1 MSNCDCNTGGC
12 EIDLTGIGQVG
23 ATGAQGEYGGYSSVW
38 NFNTTTTS
46 GTTAGMLRFNSATYA
61 SVTTMYINK
70 TNQDSTDMSNFLATF
85 SNGTYYGKI
94 RIFKETDS
102 SKFWEGTITGVT
114 SGATEYTITVTYIL
128 ANSTFAA
135 SDSVVA
141 TFTPNGLGAKPIL
154 YSAGGLLLSSGTVG
168 SWVSPGTETEFTL
181 PAGVLLTNGD
191 YIEIILRGIMAGG
204 GALATDGVRG
214 VINTDSYGSAN
225 ASYATMAGTELLH
238 HSGVQGDEF
247 EMRISAERVD
257 DTNMLVNYTCIFNN
271 RQYLTGAT
279 TFPGPVNSL
288 TSSTNDFSFEVYQEA
303 SSDVIT
309 FTNIKVIKYL
319 Q

>member
-1 MSNCDCNTGGC
+1 MSNCDYNTGGC

-23 ATGAQGEYGGYSSVW
+23 ETGAQGGYGGYSSVW

-94 RIFKETDS
+94 RVFKETDS

-128 ANSTFAA
+128 ANSTFSA
-135 SDSVVA
+135 SDSVVLS
-141 TFTPNGLGAKPIL
+141 FTPHGLGAKPIL
-154 YSAGGLLLSSGTVG
+154 YTTYGNYFSGTTG
-168 SWVSPGTETEFTL
+168 SWVVPDPACGFTI
-181 PAGVLLTNGD
+181 PAGLLVTSGDFIEVLIKGTLGGSGSFLYDGIRCTLNGSAITNPDFGYTVLAGEEIAHASSSNGTYFD
-191 YIEIILRGIMAGG
+191 LRIILEK
-204 GALATDGVRG
+204 
-214 VINTDSYGSAN
+214 Y
-225 ASYATMAGTELLH
+225 
-238 HSGVQGDEF
+238 
-247 EMRISAERVD
+247 D
-257 DTNMLVNYTCIFNN
+257 DTTV
-271 RQYLTGAT
+271 T
-279 TFPGPVNSL
+279 TFFTYIANNEPTLASESNAIVVNNL
-288 TSSTNDFSFEVYQEA
+288 TSSTNDFAVEFYNA
-303 SSDVIT
+303 SPDTNVI
-309 FTNIKVIKYL
+309 ISLKAIKYL